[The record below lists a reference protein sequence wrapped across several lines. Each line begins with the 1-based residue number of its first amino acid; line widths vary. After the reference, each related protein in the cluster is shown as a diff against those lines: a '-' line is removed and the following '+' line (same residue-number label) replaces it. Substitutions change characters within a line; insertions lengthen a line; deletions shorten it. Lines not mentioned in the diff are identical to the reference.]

1 LINFQIQIYEI
12 TALIIYI
19 YRSSMENCVESKS
32 GPNERKCRARGG
44 PYGKQKCGGVGHH
57 SYKGLCTTQQAKII
71 KLVLLFQNCA
81 AVSSNADGQLGTPHM
96 M

>member
-1 LINFQIQIYEI
+1 MIDNFQIQIYKI

-44 PYGKQKCGGVGHH
+44 LMGSKNVE
-57 SYKGLCTTQQAKII
+57 GLVTIHTRGYVQHNKP
-71 KLVLLFQNCA
+71 K
-81 AVSSNADGQLGTPHM
+81 SSN
-96 M
+96 